1 MNPRSLVVLLV
12 IVVLAVILVLL
23 FYSWRGLGGVPQSG
37 GEGVVEFTLKSVFAN
52 NSTIPRKY
60 TCDGDDLSPPLSWEG
75 QPEGTVSYVLI
86 VDDPDAPAGVF
97 THWVLYNV
105 PGNLTSLPEG
115 IPRGK
120 ETAYG
125 YQGRNDFGD
134 YGYGGPCPPKGRP
147 HRYFFKLYALNTTL
161 DLPPGAR
168 KSDVERAMKNH
179 VIGETQL
186 VGLYGR
192 G

>member
-1 MNPRSLVVLLV
+1 MNPRSLVVV
-12 IVVLAVILVLL
+12 TVVAIAAISILL
-23 FYSWRGLGGVPQSG
+23 FYFSGGLGGATQPG
-37 GEGVVEFTLKSVFAN
+37 GGKVAKFILKSVFEN

-60 TCDGDDLSPPLSWEG
+60 TCDGDDLSPPLNWEG
-75 QPEGTVSYVLI
+75 SPNGTVSYVLI
-86 VDDPDAPAGVF
+86 MDDPDAPIGVF
-97 THWVLYNV
+97 THWVLYNI
-105 PGNLTSLPEG
+105 PADLTSLPEG
-115 IPRGK
+115 VPKGK
-120 ETAYG
+120 ETPYG
-125 YQGRNDFGD
+125 YQGKNDFGN
-134 YGYGGPCPPKGRP
+134 YGYGGPCPPKGKP

-161 DLPPGAR
+161 DLPPGAK